1 MSTKIFINLPV
12 KDLAASRR
20 FFAELGF
27 AFNQDFADEN
37 IECVIIG
44 ADIYV
49 MLLVEPYFQTFTKKD
64 VADAAETAEMINAL
78 GVDSRQRVDELVDR
92 ALAAGGRQA
101 DAPRDLGF
109 LYGRSFEDPDGHL
122 WDVIYVDLTAGQ
134 EQG

>member
-27 AFNQDFADEN
+27 AFNQDFTDEN
-37 IECVIIG
+37 MECVIIG